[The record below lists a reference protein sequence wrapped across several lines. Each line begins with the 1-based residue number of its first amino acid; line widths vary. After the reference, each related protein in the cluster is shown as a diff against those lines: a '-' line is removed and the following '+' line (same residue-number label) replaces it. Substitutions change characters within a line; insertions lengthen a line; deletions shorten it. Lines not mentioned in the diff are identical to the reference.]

1 MESVYLSRKG
11 SIHMGKGK
19 RKKKGK
25 MENDMDASNKL
36 YVDYIG
42 NKYKQLVT
50 NSLSKQALLLG
61 LIYPMH
67 WEILIRRHC
76 LPSNMFPKKE
86 HEFIAEIYHRT
97 VSSQP
102 GE

>member
-1 MESVYLSRKG
+1 MESVYLPRKG

-19 RKKKGK
+19 REKKGK

-42 NKYKQLVT
+42 NKYKQLVI
-50 NSLSKQALLLG
+50 NSLSKKAPLLG

-67 WEILIRRHC
+67 WEILIRHC
-76 LPSNMFPKKE
+76 LPSDMFPKKE
-86 HEFIAEIYHRT
+86 HESIAEIYHRT
-97 VSSQP
+97 VISHP